1 MMMRLLARRE
11 PENAVVRWN
20 PFREMEQFRREM
32 DELFN
37 RFFDW
42 RPTLVTA
49 QELEFTPALDV
60 YETPDEFVVFVT
72 TPGVSEK
79 DLHVE
84 ITNGTLTV
92 SGERKAL
99 IEGENVQAHYISR
112 MGGYGKFSVAYTLP
126 TAIDENKVKAVYKNG
141 VLEVRLPKAESAKP
155 KTVKVELEG

>member
-1 MMMRLLARRE
+1 MRGLVRRE
-11 PENAVVRWN
+11 PENVVARWN

-32 DELFN
+32 DELFS

-42 RPTLVTA
+42 RPTPLATPT
-49 QELEFTPALDV
+49 EFEFTPAFDV

-84 ITNGTLTV
+84 LSNGTLTV
-92 SGERKAL
+92 TGERKAL
-99 IEGENVQAHYISR
+99 IEGENVQAHYVSR

-126 TAIDENKVKAVYKNG
+126 AAIDENRVKAVYRNG

-155 KTVKVELEG
+155 KTVKVEFEK

>member
-1 MMMRLLARRE
+1 MRGLVRRE

-32 DELFN
+32 DELFG

-42 RPTLVTA
+42 RPTPLATPT
-49 QELEFTPALDV
+49 EFEFTPAFDV

-79 DLHVE
+79 DLNVE
-84 ITNGTLTV
+84 LSNGTLTV
-92 SGERKAL
+92 TGERKAL
-99 IEGENVQAHYISR
+99 IEGENVQAHYVSR

-126 TAIDENKVKAVYKNG
+126 AAIDENRVKAVYRNG

-155 KTVKVELEG
+155 KTVKVEFEK

>member
-1 MMMRLLARRE
+1 MRGLVRRE

-32 DELFN
+32 DELFG

-42 RPTLVTA
+42 RPTAVA
-49 QELEFTPALDV
+49 APAEFEFTPALDV
-60 YETPDEFVVFVT
+60 YETPEEFVVFVSA
-72 TPGVSEK
+72 PGVSEK

-84 ITNGTLTV
+84 LSNGALTV

-99 IEGENVQAHYISR
+99 IEGEQVQAHYVSR
-112 MGGYGKFSVAYTLP
+112 MGGYGKFSVSYTLP
-126 TAIDENKVKAVYKNG
+126 TAIDENRVKAIYRNG

-155 KTVKVELEG
+155 KTVKVEFEK

>member
-1 MMMRLLARRE
+1 MRLPVRRE
-11 PENAVVRWN
+11 PETVVARWN
-20 PFREMEQFRREM
+20 PFREMDQFRREM

-42 RPTLVTA
+42 RPA
-49 QELEFTPALDV
+49 AIAAPEFEFTPALDV
-60 YETPDEFVVFVT
+60 YETPEEFVVFVT
-72 TPGVSEK
+72 APGVSEK

-84 ITNGTLTV
+84 ISNGTLTV

-99 IEGENVQAHYISR
+99 IEGENVQAHYVSR
-112 MGGYGKFSVAYTLP
+112 LGGYGKFSVTYTLP

-155 KTVKVELEG
+155 KSVKVEFEK

>member
-1 MMMRLLARRE
+1 MRGLVRRE
-11 PENAVVRWN
+11 PESAVVRWN

-32 DELFN
+32 DDLFG

-42 RPTLVTA
+42 RPTLTTPT
-49 QELEFTPALDV
+49 ELEFTPALDV

-72 TPGVSEK
+72 APGVSEK

-84 ITNGTLTV
+84 LSNGTLTV

-99 IEGENVQAHYISR
+99 IEGDQVQAHYVSR

-126 TAIDENKVKAVYKNG
+126 TAIDENRVKAVYRNG

-155 KTVKVELEG
+155 KTVKVEFEK

>member
-1 MMMRLLARRE
+1 MMRLLARRE
-11 PENAVVRWN
+11 PESAVVRWN

-42 RPTLVTA
+42 RPTLATPT
-49 QELEFTPALDV
+49 ELEFSPALDV
-60 YETPDEFVVFVT
+60 YETPEEFVVFVT
-72 TPGVSEK
+72 APGVAEK

-84 ITNGTLTV
+84 LSNNTLTV

-99 IEGENVQAHYISR
+99 IEGENVQAHYVSR
-112 MGGYGKFSVAYTLP
+112 MGGYGKFSVSYTLP
-126 TAIDENKVKAVYKNG
+126 VPIDENKVRAVYRNG

-155 KTVKVELEG
+155 KTVKVEFEK

>member
-1 MMMRLLARRE
+1 MMRGLVRRE
-11 PENAVVRWN
+11 PESAVVRWN

-32 DELFN
+32 DDLFG

-42 RPTLVTA
+42 RPTLTTPT
-49 QELEFTPALDV
+49 ELEFTPALDV

-72 TPGVSEK
+72 APGVSEK

-84 ITNGTLTV
+84 LSNGTLTV

-99 IEGENVQAHYISR
+99 IEGDQVQAHYVSR

-126 TAIDENKVKAVYKNG
+126 TAIDENRVKAVYRNG

-155 KTVKVELEG
+155 KAVKVEFEK